1 MILSEFIGFLNQV
14 EEVKFR
20 LQSGIEVPVHFH
32 ITELG
37 MVNKTYIDCGETLR
51 DDLFVSFQLW
61 YASDTE
67 HRLAPKG
74 VLSIINKAA
83 QSIRL
88 QDAEIEVEYQSDT
101 IGKYALSFES
111 GMFVLLSKQTN
122 CLAEDQCGII
132 PQKERVNTDSQDNKG
147 SSACAP
153 GSGCC

>member
-1 MILSEFIGFLNQV
+1 MILSEFIGYLNQV
-14 EEVKFR
+14 EELRFR
-20 LQSGIEVPVHFH
+20 LQSGIEVPLHFH

-51 DDLFVSFQLW
+51 EDLFVSFQLW
-61 YASDTE
+61 YANDTE
-67 HRLAPKG
+67 HRLSTKG
-74 VLSIINKAA
+74 ALSIINKAA

-111 GMFVLLSKQTN
+111 GVFVLLSKQTN

-132 PQKERVNTDSQDNKG
+132 PQNERVNTDSQDNKG
-147 SSACAP
+147 SGACAP

>member
-20 LQSGIEVPVHFH
+20 LQSGIEVPLHFH

-61 YASDTE
+61 YANDTE

-74 VLSIINKAA
+74 ALSIINKAA

-132 PQKERVNTDSQDNKG
+132 PQNDRVNTDSQDNKG